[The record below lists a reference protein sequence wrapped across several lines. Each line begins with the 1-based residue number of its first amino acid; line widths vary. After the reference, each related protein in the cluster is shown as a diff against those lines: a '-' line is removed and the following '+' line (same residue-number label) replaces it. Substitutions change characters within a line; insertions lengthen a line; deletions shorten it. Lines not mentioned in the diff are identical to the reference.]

1 MKFFIVVGVNGDE
14 TEKLVVVPVVNN
26 VLKVEVDTVIV
37 DDEIEGLEEGDWE
50 GLVTEVLVTILEF
63 VIVVGK
69 LVDDCVIVSVN
80 RG

>member
-1 MKFFIVVGVNGDE
+1 MGGVNGDE

-50 GLVTEVLVTILEF
+50 GPVREVLVIILEF
-63 VIVVGK
+63 VNVVGK

>member
-1 MKFFIVVGVNGDE
+1 MGGVNGDE

-50 GLVTEVLVTILEF
+50 GLVTEVLVIILEF
-63 VIVVGK
+63 VNVVGK
-69 LVDDCVIVSVN
+69 LVDDCVFVSVDS
-80 RG
+80 G

>member
-1 MKFFIVVGVNGDE
+1 MKFFIVGGVNGDE

-69 LVDDCVIVSVN
+69 LVDDCVIVSVS

>member
-1 MKFFIVVGVNGDE
+1 MGGVNGDE

>member
-1 MKFFIVVGVNGDE
+1 MGGVNGDE
-14 TEKLVVVPVVNN
+14 TEKLVLVPVVKN
-26 VLKVEVDTVIV
+26 VVKVEVDTVIV

>member
-1 MKFFIVVGVNGDE
+1 MKFFIVGGVNGDE

-50 GLVTEVLVTILEF
+50 GLVTEVLVVILVF
-63 VIVVGK
+63 VNVVGK
-69 LVDDCVIVSVN
+69 LVDDCVFVSVDS
-80 RG
+80 G

>member
-1 MKFFIVVGVNGDE
+1 MKFFIVGGVNGDE

-50 GLVTEVLVTILEF
+50 GLVTEVVVTILEF

-69 LVDDCVIVSVN
+69 LVDDCVIVFVN

>member
-1 MKFFIVVGVNGDE
+1 MKFFIVGGVNGDE

>member
-1 MKFFIVVGVNGDE
+1 MGGVNGDE

-69 LVDDCVIVSVN
+69 LVDDCVIVSVD

>member
-1 MKFFIVVGVNGDE
+1 MGGVNGDE

-69 LVDDCVIVSVN
+69 LVDDCLIVSVN

>member
-1 MKFFIVVGVNGDE
+1 VGGVNGDE

>member
-1 MKFFIVVGVNGDE
+1 MGGVNGDE

-50 GLVTEVLVTILEF
+50 GLVTEVLVTIPEF

-69 LVDDCVIVSVN
+69 LVDDCVIVSVD

>member
-1 MKFFIVVGVNGDE
+1 MGGVNGDE

-26 VLKVEVDTVIV
+26 VLKVEVDTDIV

>member
-1 MKFFIVVGVNGDE
+1 MKFFIVGGVNGDE

-63 VIVVGK
+63 VNVVGK

>member
-1 MKFFIVVGVNGDE
+1 MGEVNGDE

-50 GLVTEVLVTILEF
+50 GLVTEVLVVIHVF
-63 VIVVGK
+63 VNVVGK
-69 LVDDCVIVSVN
+69 LVDDCVFVSVDS
-80 RG
+80 G

>member
-1 MKFFIVVGVNGDE
+1 MKFFIVGGVNGDE

-69 LVDDCVIVSVN
+69 LVNDCVIVSVN

>member
-1 MKFFIVVGVNGDE
+1 MKFFIVGGVNGDE

-50 GLVTEVLVTILEF
+50 GLVTEVLVVILEF
-63 VIVVGK
+63 VNVVGK
-69 LVDDCVIVSVN
+69 FVDDCVIVSVD

>member
-1 MKFFIVVGVNGDE
+1 MKFFIVGGVNGDE

-50 GLVTEVLVTILEF
+50 GLVTEVLVTILKF

>member
-1 MKFFIVVGVNGDE
+1 MGGVNGDE

-50 GLVTEVLVTILEF
+50 GLVTEDLVTILEF